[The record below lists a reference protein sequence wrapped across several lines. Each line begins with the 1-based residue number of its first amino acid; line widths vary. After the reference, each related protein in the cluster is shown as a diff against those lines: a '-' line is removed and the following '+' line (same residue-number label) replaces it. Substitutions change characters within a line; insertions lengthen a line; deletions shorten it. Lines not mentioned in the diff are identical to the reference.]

1 MHMKIKHI
9 IYTLALVLVSTLV
22 SFGQKKTDGY
32 DKIVF
37 GSYIVTETKLKEF
50 VISKSGDIL
59 FTSRMDKQYT
69 HVGHLEKDQLK
80 ILSAYCSSKTW
91 DDFIKFNPGKDYK
104 FVRLYKGN
112 QYIEMIWAP
121 SEASADMNELYDMLN
136 DAALGF
142 PLPEPVMAKK

>member
-1 MHMKIKHI
+1 MKSKYI
-9 IYTLALVLVSTLV
+9 IYTAALILVTTV
-22 SFGQKKTDGY
+22 ASFGQKKSAGF

-37 GSYIVTETKLKEF
+37 GSYIVTEVKLKEF
-50 VISKSGDIL
+50 VISKSGEIL

-80 ILSAYCSSKTW
+80 ILYTYCMSKPW

-104 FVRLYKGN
+104 FVRLYKDK

-121 SEASADMNELYDMLN
+121 SEASADMNQLYDMLN

>member
-1 MHMKIKHI
+1 MKSKHI
-9 IYTLALVLVSTLV
+9 IYTAALVLVSTLA
-22 SFGQKKTDGY
+22 SFGQKKSEGY

-37 GSYIVTETKLKEF
+37 GSYIVTEVKLKEF
-50 VISKSGDIL
+50 VISKSGEIL

-80 ILSAYCSSKTW
+80 ILVTYCMSKSW

-104 FVRLYKGN
+104 FVRLYKDK

-121 SEASADMNELYDMLN
+121 SEASADMNQLYDMLN

-142 PLPEPVMAKK
+142 PLPEMVTAKK

>member
-1 MHMKIKHI
+1 MKSKHI
-9 IYTLALVLVSTLV
+9 IYTGALVLVSTLV

-37 GSYIVTETKLKEF
+37 GSYIVTEIKLKEF

-80 ILSAYCSSKTW
+80 ILSTYCTSKPW
-91 DDFIKFNPGKDYK
+91 EDFMKFNPGKDYK

-142 PLPEPVMAKK
+142 PLPEPIMAKKQ

>member
-1 MHMKIKHI
+1 MKSKHI
-9 IYTLALVLVSTLV
+9 IYTAALILVSTLA
-22 SFGQKKTDGY
+22 SFGQKKSEGY

-37 GSYIVTETKLKEF
+37 GSYIVTEVKLKEF
-50 VISKSGDIL
+50 VISKSGEIL

-80 ILSAYCSSKTW
+80 ILSTYCMSKSW

-104 FVRLYKGN
+104 FVRLYKDK

-121 SEASADMNELYDMLN
+121 SEASADMNQLYDMLN

-142 PLPEPVMAKK
+142 PLPEMVTAKK

>member
-1 MHMKIKHI
+1 MKSKHI
-9 IYTLALVLVSTLV
+9 IYTAALVLVSTLA
-22 SFGQKKTDGY
+22 SFGQKKSEGY

-37 GSYIVTETKLKEF
+37 GSYIVTEVKLKEF
-50 VISKSGDIL
+50 VISKSGEIL

-80 ILSAYCSSKTW
+80 ILSTYCMSKSW
-91 DDFIKFNPGKDYK
+91 DDFMKFNPGKDYK
-104 FVRLYKGN
+104 FVRLYKDK

-121 SEASADMNELYDMLN
+121 SEASADMNQLYDMLN

-142 PLPEPVMAKK
+142 PLPEMVTAKK